1 MIDFSHFCRI
11 FDMADNYKPIQTLAE
26 FIGCVLE
33 IREKWAAED
42 KEHDAKCGTE
52 RWPTQLWFR
61 GLSSVAYEL
70 VPSFYRL
77 EEPDENE
84 IWSGFKRQGFLQLVP
99 DIRLPKDDIEWYF
112 LMQHHGAPTRLL
124 DWTDGALLGLYFA
137 LRNHPHIDKTKC
149 QHNINDAAVW
159 VLDPVWLNRKSML
172 ESYTEGVLLYD
183 WPEIEPW
190 FPKPFLE
197 TLHVK
202 NPVAIDPPHVARRVA
217 VQHSRFTVHGTDKNG
232 IESLANESPEDRR
245 LEKIPVA
252 KDMVKNVCEDLV
264 TCGIV
269 ETTIFP
275 DLEGLARQL
284 KREWS
289 KH

>member
-1 MIDFSHFCRI
+1 MTEDHQ
-11 FDMADNYKPIQTLAE
+11 PIQSLTE
-26 FIGCVLE
+26 FIGRVFD
-33 IREKWAAED
+33 IRKKWTAED
-42 KEHDAKCGTE
+42 QEHDEKCDTE
-52 RWPTQLWFR
+52 RSPTQLWFR
-61 GLSSVAYEL
+61 GLPSVKHEL
-70 VPSFYRL
+70 VPGFYRL
-77 EEPDENE
+77 EDPDEEE

-99 DIRLPKDDIEWYF
+99 DIRLPQNDVEWYF

-137 LRNHPHIDKTKC
+137 LRNHPHINKELC
-149 QHNINDAAVW
+149 QHEINDAAMW
-159 VLDPVWLNRKSML
+159 VLDPVWLNRKSMQNG
-172 ESYTEGVLLYD
+172 YTEGVLLYD

-202 NPVAIDPPHVARRVA
+202 NPIAIDPPHVARRVA

-232 IESLANESPEDRR
+232 IETVAAENPGDCR
-245 LEKIPVA
+245 LEKIPIA
-252 KDMVKNVCEDLV
+252 KDKIPSISADLA

-275 DLEGLARQL
+275 DLEGLSRQL